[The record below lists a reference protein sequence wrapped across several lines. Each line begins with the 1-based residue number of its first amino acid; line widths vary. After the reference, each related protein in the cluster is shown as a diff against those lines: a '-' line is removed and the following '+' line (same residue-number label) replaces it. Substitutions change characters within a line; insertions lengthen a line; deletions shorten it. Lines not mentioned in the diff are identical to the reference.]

1 MPTKA
6 EIITSTTIAE
16 DPPVLSRW
24 LTFAMAGATGIAV
37 ANIYYNQPMLG
48 IMQAEFPGQLAG
60 LVPTVTQLG
69 YALGIFLL
77 VPLGDLVERKKLI
90 ILQFGLLFL
99 ALAGVALA
107 PNASVLLL
115 TSLLVGV
122 GATVAQQ
129 IIPLAAH
136 LSDPNKRG
144 ATVGLVMSGLLC
156 GILFSRTLAGFVSTH
171 SGWRE
176 MFALAVPMALAACAV
191 MAWKLPRSH
200 PEPTM
205 GFYNDGTCK

>member
-129 IIPLAAH
+129 IIPLAAQRWDWLCPVCYVASFSVVPWPG
-136 LSDPNKRG
+136 LSQPIPGG
-144 ATVGLVMSGLLC
+144 AKCSPWPCQWHSPLV
-156 GILFSRTLAGFVSTH
+156 
-171 SGWRE
+171 
-176 MFALAVPMALAACAV
+176 P
-191 MAWKLPRSH
+191 
-200 PEPTM
+200 
-205 GFYNDGTCK
+205 